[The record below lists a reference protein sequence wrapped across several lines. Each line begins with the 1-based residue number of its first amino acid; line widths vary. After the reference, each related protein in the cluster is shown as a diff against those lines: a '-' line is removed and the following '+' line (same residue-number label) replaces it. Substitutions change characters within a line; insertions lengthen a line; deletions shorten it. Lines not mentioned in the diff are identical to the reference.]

1 MDACHTVS
9 AVFSRPV
16 LEKKKYTQEHYQK
29 GLLQKPSRIRSFCG
43 EESLLVD
50 GVLIRG
56 TISEGSH

>member
-29 GLLQKPSRIRSFCG
+29 GLQKPSRIRSFCD

-50 GVLIRG
+50 GVLL
-56 TISEGSH
+56 